1 MASMIFHG
9 ELLVITRLGT
19 ILFNRK
25 QPLTF
30 SHSLRDSWDGL
41 VVLLAGHLRHV
52 LPLHL
57 FDRRLLG
64 GVDEKP
70 MKKHG
75 RKLDVCHN
83 HQSKKR
89 HHHFIII
96 SDMSLG
102 IIIIIIII
110 IPKDCEEIFETCWNH
125 QPLTFRLKQSHSI
138 HRIHLEVHQKF
149 HCSDPAQAPCQRK
162 SAGRC
167 GQWICP
173 RLSAFADRTPHTAR
187 HNKQTPSYQ

>member
-1 MASMIFHG
+1 MASWYS
-9 ELLVITRLGT
+9 LLATWDMFFLC
-19 ILFNRK
+19 
-25 QPLTF
+25 TF
-30 SHSLRDSWDGL
+30 STDGCL
-41 VVLLAGHLRHV
+41 VGW
-52 LPLHL
+52 
-57 FDRRLLG
+57 
-64 GVDEKP
+64 
-70 MKKHG
+70 MKNPWKNMAEN
-75 RKLDVCHN
+75 LMYVIIIN
-83 HQSKKR
+83 LKKR

-102 IIIIIIII
+102 IIIIII